1 MFTVSAEALV
11 LVAARQPIVRRLVSV
26 ALKPAGFS
34 VVECDAPIP
43 TAEILAD
50 VLPDV
55 IVIETDGASTGTFR
69 AIHSLAARRRVPVLL
84 MSPEATPM
92 RAADSLD
99 AGADDYIARP
109 FDPAELAARIRS
121 LVRRQGDRLHAGRRL
136 VGGAVV
142 DISRREVTVDGRP
155 VNLNRHEWRLLAML
169 LANEGR
175 IMLREE
181 LLTAGFGEE
190 SRDDA
195 GQLRVTIGRLRRK
208 LGIPAWDE
216 GPIRTIHGIGYAFD
230 PAGRMP
236 RTWSGR
242 RRPRDG
248 AADGADGSEAMDDAM
263 DGTRGTAPADGRPD
277 PRRARDAEREREVAA
292 IS

>member
-1 MFTVSAEALV
+1 
-11 LVAARQPIVRRLVSV
+11 VAARQPIVRRLVSV

-34 VVECDAPIP
+34 VVECQAPFP

-55 IVIETDGASTGTFR
+55 IVLEADEGAGAGFR
-69 AIHSLAARRRVPVLL
+69 AVHALAARRRVPVLL
-84 MSPEATPM
+84 MSPEATPI
-92 RAADSLD
+92 RAADCLD
-99 AGADDYIARP
+99 AGADDYLARP
-109 FDPAELAARIRS
+109 FDPVELAARIRS
-121 LVRRQGDRLHAGRRL
+121 LVRRKGDRLHSGRRR
-136 VGGAVV
+136 VGAATV
-142 DISRREVTVDGRP
+142 DVSTREVTVDSRA
-155 VNLNRHEWRLLAML
+155 VSLNRHEWRLLALL

-216 GPIRTIHGIGYAFD
+216 GQIRTIHGIGYAFD

-236 RTWSGR
+236 KTWSGR
-242 RRPRDG
+242 RRPRASSDG
-248 AADGADGSEAMDDAM
+248 DGDGEAASNGRQAVSERDEVPGRDRVPE
-263 DGTRGTAPADGRPD
+263 DRTA
-277 PRRARDAEREREVAA
+277 REAVPVG
-292 IS
+292 